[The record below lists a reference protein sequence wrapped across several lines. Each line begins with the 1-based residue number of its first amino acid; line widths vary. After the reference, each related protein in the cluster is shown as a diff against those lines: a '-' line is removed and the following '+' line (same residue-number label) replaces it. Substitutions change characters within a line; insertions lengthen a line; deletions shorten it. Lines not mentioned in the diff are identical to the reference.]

1 MGEDADPCRE
11 AQPSATVG
19 LLAVGARGEVRKPH
33 ACGGH
38 EWTVHR
44 VGAEVGLTC
53 SSCGRRVL
61 LARAEAERRIRR
73 YLTA

>member
-1 MGEDADPCRE
+1 MGQDVEPDGE
-11 AQPSATVG
+11 AQTSPTVG
-19 LLAVGARGEVRKPH
+19 LLALGAKVELRKPH

-38 EWTVHR
+38 EWSVHR

-53 SSCGRRVL
+53 ASCGRRVL